1 MKDSYSHLLELTV
14 LLSDCEFHDGDTLGE
29 QIGVTRAAI
38 WKMTQKL
45 IDYGVPI
52 TSVKG
57 KGYVLDTP
65 LILLDQHK
73 ILALLGKTNS
83 KKIDLT
89 VLESVNS
96 TTTYLRQHFS
106 TKQQSICLAEC
117 QTAGIGRLGRT
128 WSSPFGLNLYFSCR
142 HHFHCDIADL
152 SGLSL
157 ATSLAVLKT
166 LEQFGLDTQVK
177 WPNDIY
183 CGDKKIAGNLIE
195 LIAES
200 NGSCH
205 AIISAGINVNMLNNT
220 DKIAH
225 PWTSMR
231 QQSNQLYD
239 RNEIAAELILQINNT
254 LDQFNSAGLAYFKET
269 YQQYDYLYQR
279 PVIIQQYQSTL
290 EGNAVGIDDAGR
302 LLLETATGVI
312 TPISAGDASIKK

>member
-1 MKDSYSHLLELTV
+1 MKDSYSNLKKLAS
-14 LLSDCEFHDGDTLGE
+14 LLSDCQFHDGETLGE
-29 QIGVTRAAI
+29 RVGLTRAAI
-38 WKMTQKL
+38 WKMIHKL
-45 IDYGVPI
+45 TDYGIAI

-57 KGYVLDTP
+57 KGYVVNEP
-65 LILLDQHK
+65 LILLDKKTIQAALEPT
-73 ILALLGKTNS
+73 LAKQ
-83 KKIDLT
+83 IDLT

-96 TTTYLRQHFS
+96 TTTHLRHHFN
-106 TKQQSICLAEC
+106 LAKKSFCISEC

-128 WSSPFGLNLYFSCR
+128 WSSPFGLNLYFSYR

-157 ATSLAVLKT
+157 ATSIAVLKT
-166 LEQFGLDTQVK
+166 LEKFGLDCKIK

-183 CGDKKIAGNLIE
+183 CEDKKMAGNLIE

-205 AIISAGINVNMLNNT
+205 AIISAGINVNMTHNA
-220 DKIAH
+220 DKINQ

-231 QQSNQLYD
+231 LQTAVLYD
-239 RNEIAAELILQINNT
+239 RNAIAAELIQQLITT
-254 LDQFNSAGLAYFKET
+254 LDHFSTQGLAFFKKT
-269 YQQYDYLYQR
+269 YDQYDYLYQR

-290 EGNAVGIDDAGR
+290 EGKAMGIDDAGR
-302 LLLETATGVI
+302 LLLQTAQGVI